1 MSTTTPSAPVHSPYS
16 RREFLRLGAL
26 AWGGFS
32 LPELLR
38 LQASAASKN
47 GGRCRAVI
55 QIYLGGGPSHLDM
68 YDLKPHAPLEI
79 RGEFQ
84 PIATSLEGVSLSEHL
99 PFQAKLLD
107 KMAVIRSGTHGI
119 SSHLP
124 GSHLMLTG
132 HAQINP
138 SAQNHNPSC
147 GSVVARLRG
156 SNEPGLPA
164 YVAVPRKNAYGS
176 AAYLGGACEPF
187 TTDLEPNSKD
197 FRVRSLKLEGGLSVD
212 RLQTRQSLLQQFD
225 QFRRDLDLN
234 GNLSGMDSFSQQAMQ
249 LVTSER
255 AARAFQ
261 IGDEPVAVRERYGW
275 TNLGQNCLLAR
286 RLVEAGVTYVTCL
299 SGGGWDTHVN
309 NFTELRTVSLPRY
322 DQAVAALV
330 GDLCERGLDK
340 DVLVMAF
347 GEFGR
352 TPKINK
358 DAGRDHWPSAM
369 SVLFAGGGLRMGQIV
384 GATDAHGANPI
395 SSPASPGSILATM
408 YHALGI
414 DYRHEF
420 RDLSGRMIPVVPEGR
435 PIAELV

>member
-1 MSTTTPSAPVHSPYS
+1 LHT
-16 RREFLRLGAL
+16 RRDILRVGTL
-26 AWGGFS
+26 AWGGLA
-32 LPELLR
+32 LPDLLR
-38 LQASAASKN
+38 LRAVAAPERSVH
-47 GGRCRAVI
+47 CRSVI

-68 YDLKPHAPLEI
+68 YDMKPEAPLEI
-79 RGEFQ
+79 RGEFR
-84 PIATSLEGVSLSEHL
+84 PIATSLAGAYLSEHL
-99 PFQAKLLD
+99 PLQAKLLD
-107 KMAVIRSGTHGI
+107 RMAVVRSGTHNI
-119 SSHLP
+119 ASHLP
-124 GSHLMLTG
+124 GAHLMLTG

-138 SAQNHNPSC
+138 SAQNHNPAC

-187 TTDLEPNSKD
+187 TTDVEPNSRD
-197 FRVRSLKLEGGLSVD
+197 FRVRSLKLEAGLSID
-212 RLQTRQSLLQQFD
+212 RLQTRQTLLTQFD

-249 LVTSER
+249 LVTSDR

-261 IGDEPVAVRERYGW
+261 IGEEPEAVRERYGW
-275 TNLGQNCLLAR
+275 TSIGQNCLLAR

-299 SGGGWDTHVN
+299 SGGGWDTHKD
-309 NFTELRTVSLPRY
+309 NFTELSKVSLPRY
-322 DQAVAALV
+322 DQAIAALV
-330 GDLCERGLDK
+330 GDLCERGLDR

-358 DAGRDHWPSAM
+358 DAGRDHWPAAM
-369 SVLFAGGGLRMGQIV
+369 SVLFAGGGLRMGQLV
-384 GATDAHGANPI
+384 GSTDPHGAYPL
-395 SSPASPGSILATM
+395 SSPASPGSILSTM
-408 YHALGI
+408 YQALGV

-435 PIAELV
+435 PIAELISR